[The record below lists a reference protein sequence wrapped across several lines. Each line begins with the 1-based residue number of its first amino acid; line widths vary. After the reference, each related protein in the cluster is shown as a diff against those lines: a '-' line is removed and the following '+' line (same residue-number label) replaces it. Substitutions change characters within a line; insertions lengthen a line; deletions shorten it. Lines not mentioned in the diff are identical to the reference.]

1 MNILMFLAALAVIT
15 LGHFFRIRR
24 WKSFIS
30 RSMKIHM
37 IQT

>member
-15 LGHFFRIRR
+15 LGHFLELGVG
-24 WKSFIS
+24 KVLY

>member
-1 MNILMFLAALAVIT
+1 MNILMFLAALDT
-15 LGHFFRIRR
+15 FLELGVG
-24 WKSFIS
+24 KVLY